1 MTLDESKTADVIETV
16 INIPLTSTEKR
27 NDIRVTI
34 QHEHPNH
41 GELVID
47 PYYLDYEETIAAIA
61 FHIKNMSKDNT
72 STSITKNRIGA
83 IRSLLDLLDSYNST
97 LMLLEQEKG

>member
-1 MTLDESKTADVIETV
+1 
-16 INIPLTSTEKR
+16 
-27 NDIRVTI
+27 
-34 QHEHPNH
+34 
-41 GELVID
+41 
-47 PYYLDYEETIAAIA
+47 LDYEETIAAIA